1 MEKIYGERLKCSRF
15 SYLIREL
22 KVFTKRN
29 NKKFIILTV
38 YGFMKEDEKD
48 EFWNGFEDKNKRI

>member
-1 MEKIYGERLKCSRF
+1 M
-15 SYLIREL
+15 
-22 KVFTKRN
+22 KRN
-29 NKKFIILTV
+29 NKKFIILIV